1 MSGNNE
7 LSPKYSRYVLF
18 VLFIVYV
25 FNFADRYIL
34 IVVQSDIKE
43 ELGLLDWELGMLH
56 GLVFAA
62 FYTVVGIPIARLA
75 DRRSRTGLISIGLV
89 LWSGLTAACGLAQ
102 NFVHL
107 LLFRIGVGVG
117 EATATP
123 CSHSL
128 ISDYFPPEKRSK
140 AIAVYTIGANVGMLI
155 GMMAGGYIAQ
165 NYGWRAA
172 FYVVGLPGLL
182 VALLV
187 KLTIREPPRGLADG
201 TQGEIE
207 NLPLGDTL
215 RYLFSL
221 KSYRHLCIAGAIA
234 AFTGFGIMNWSPVFF
249 ERMHDM
255 TKEQTGPTLGV
266 AIGIVGG
273 LSVFIG
279 GFLADRLSRRSRE
292 WPLRIAAIGMISML
306 PFLVL
311 FLLVPNKTVSI
322 LGINLTFLVGLLY
335 NAPTF
340 ATVQGLARP
349 DMRALATAIFLFV
362 INLVGMGIGPL
373 FVGIMSDL
381 LEPRF
386 GHESLRYAMMIISL
400 GTIWA
405 TVHYVIAS
413 RSLPGDLDR
422 AKRAAA
428 SN

>member
-1 MSGNNE
+1 MAGTSE

-43 ELGLLDWELGMLH
+43 ELGLLDWQLGMLH

-89 LWSGLTAACGLAQ
+89 LWSGLTAACGMAQ
-102 NFVHL
+102 NFIHL

-128 ISDYFPPEKRSK
+128 ISDYFPPEKRSR
-140 AIAVYTIGANVGMLI
+140 AIAIYSLGANVGMLF
-155 GMMAGGYIAQ
+155 GLMAGGFIAQ
-165 NYGWRAA
+165 KFGWRSA
-172 FYVVGLPGLL
+172 FYIVGLPGLL

-187 KLTIREPPRGLADG
+187 KLTVREPPRGLADG
-201 TQGEIE
+201 TQDKIE
-207 NLPLGDTL
+207 NLSLADTL

-221 KSYRHLCIAGAIA
+221 KSFRHLCIAGAIA
-234 AFTGFGIMNWSPVFF
+234 ALTGFGIMNWSPVFF
-249 ERMHDM
+249 ERMHGM
-255 TKEQTGPTLGV
+255 TKEQTGPVLGV

-273 LSVFIG
+273 ASVFIG
-279 GFLADRLSRRSRE
+279 GFLADKLSTRSRK
-292 WPLRIAAIGMISML
+292 WPLRVAGIGMLAML

-311 FLLVPNKTVSI
+311 FLMAPSKTGAIVF
-322 LGINLTFLVGLLY
+322 INAAMLVGLVY

-349 DMRALATAIFLFV
+349 DMRALATAIFLFI
-362 INLVGMGIGPL
+362 INLVGMGLGPL
-373 FVGIMSDL
+373 VVGIMSDM

-386 GHESLRYAMMIISL
+386 GNESLRYAMLIISF
-400 GTIWA
+400 GTVWA
-405 TVHYVIAS
+405 PIHYFIAA

-422 AKRAAA
+422 AKLQ
-428 SN
+428 

>member
-1 MSGNNE
+1 MSGNSE

-43 ELGLLDWELGMLH
+43 ELGLLDWQLGMLH
-56 GLVFAA
+56 GLVFAL

-75 DRRSRTGLISIGLV
+75 DRKSRTSLMSIGLV

-107 LLFRIGVGVG
+107 LLLRIGVGVG

-140 AIAVYTIGANVGMLI
+140 AIAVYTIGANVGMLL

-165 NYGWRAA
+165 KYGWRAA
-172 FYVVGLPGLL
+172 FYIVGLPGVL

-187 KLTIREPPRGLADG
+187 KLTVREPPRGLADG
-201 TQGEIE
+201 TQGSVE

-221 KSYRHLCIAGAIA
+221 KSFRHLCIAGAIA
-234 AFTGFGIMNWSPVFF
+234 ALTGFGIMNWSPVFF
-249 ERMHDM
+249 ERMHGM

-279 GFLADRLSRRSRE
+279 GFLADRLSRRSRK
-292 WPLRIAAIGMISML
+292 WPMRIAAIGMVAML

-311 FLLVPNKTVSI
+311 FLMVPDKTWSI
-322 LGINLTFLVGLLY
+322 IGINLTFLVGLLY

-349 DMRALATAIFLFV
+349 DMRALAVAIFLFV
-362 INLVGMGIGPL
+362 INLVGMGLGPL
-373 FVGIMSDL
+373 VVGAMSDL

-386 GHESLRYAMMIISL
+386 GHESLRYSMMIISL
-400 GTIWA
+400 GTLWA
-405 TVHYVIAS
+405 PIHYLLAA

-422 AKRAAA
+422 AKQK
-428 SN
+428 